1 MMMCTQTTC
10 QEICYNDLWWI
21 RKVMWYMM
29 MCICYMSREL
39 YLLTHSGSSL
49 YSYRGLFE
57 FRLRLPKRVM
67 AT

>member
-1 MMMCTQTTC
+1 
-10 QEICYNDLWWI
+10 
-21 RKVMWYMM
+21 M

-39 YLLTHSGSSL
+39 YLMTLSGSSL